1 MTVETLVRENEA
13 PEAAVEPAPGAPSDQ
28 TPPEATVEVE
38 RPCPRCGAAL
48 APDQEWCVECGAA
61 AGDRSGGL
69 PGWRTAAATIAA
81 CLVLASGAVAAAYA
95 ALSSTSDTDNGAVVA
110 NAAAAPGD
118 TGDDLGAAPPIGA
131 APAAPAATPPASAAT
146 PPAAT
151 PPAATPPAA
160 EAPASTPAPAPAPA
174 ATPAPA
180 PAPTHSGSAKGEGD
194 TAGAKDEAPLPE
206 VEQEPLKLVELGPEA
221 ATTYDPAARP
231 TLATADPKLAL
242 DGDAATAW
250 TAPLAPE
257 EIATP
262 NVGLLIDLED
272 ATAPRRLTVT
282 PTTPGTTIHVYG
294 TKQAE
299 APATLDDEAWTELA
313 KQLDVEGKTRINL
326 GDGKDKVRQVLVWF
340 AEGPVDASP
349 SVGISELKLFA

>member
-13 PEAAVEPAPGAPSDQ
+13 PEAAVEPAAGSPSDQ

-38 RPCPRCGAAL
+38 RPCPSCGAAL

-95 ALSSTSDTDNGAVVA
+95 ALNSTSDTENGAVVA
-110 NAAAAPGD
+110 NTAAAPGD

-160 EAPASTPAPAPAPA
+160 TPPAAEAPASTPAP
-174 ATPAPA
+174 TPA
-180 PAPTHSGSAKGEGD
+180 PAPTHTGSAKGEGD

-206 VEQEPLKLVELGPEA
+206 VKQKPLTLVELAPEA

-242 DGDAATAW
+242 DGDPATAW

-272 ATAPRRLTVT
+272 RTALRRLTVT

-294 TKQAE
+294 TKQPE
-299 APATLDDEAWTELA
+299 APATLDDEAWSELA
-313 KQLDVEGKTRINL
+313 KQLDVEGKTRIDL

-340 AEGPVDASP
+340 ADGPVDASP
-349 SVGISELKLFA
+349 SVGISELKLFT